1 MANMLADGAQT
12 LADNLDAYASSTIT
26 YKRGAS
32 SDTLL
37 ATIGDP
43 DVEVDVEDTLGLAS
57 KAVVF
62 IVTVAN
68 LPSFVGSDP
77 QVDDQIIYNGTTY
90 KTFPFNGPFV
100 WEKSDPLGIRI
111 RIYATEV

>member
-1 MANMLADGAQT
+1 MLADGNQT
-12 LADNLDAYASSTIT
+12 LADNMDAHASSLIT
-26 YKRGAS
+26 YKRGS
-32 SDTLL
+32 NTDTCL

-43 DVEVDVEDTLGLAS
+43 DVEVDIEEQLGLAS
-57 KAVVF
+57 KAIVF

-68 LPSFVGSDP
+68 LPSFVGADP
-77 QVDDQIIYNGTTY
+77 KVKDQIIYNGTTY

-100 WEKSDPLGIRI
+100 WEKSDPQGIRI